1 MDGLPI
7 EEISD
12 QPYKS
17 KHSGVMHACGHDAH
31 VSCALAAA
39 KLLSAENL
47 NGKIRFLMQPAEEN
61 GDSEGKSGAFRMIED
76 GAMQDVKA
84 VIGLHM
90 DASIQAGKVAI
101 MPGAVMAAADI
112 FKITVQG
119 KGGHGAYP
127 ETTIDAVVLASQ
139 LVLAIQQIVSRRI
152 SALEPA
158 IVTVGSFHSSSQRG
172 NVISESV
179 VLQGTIRS
187 FSEDTRQKLIKE
199 LENTCALVKSL
210 GGNFTIDWELGYP
223 ATINDSRVAAIMSEV
238 ACELIGKEN
247 VITIEPKTWS
257 EDFSMLAQKAPG
269 AFMFLGGE
277 IEGDRRSHHSPN
289 FDIDE
294 SGLYI
299 GSAILAQT
307 AKRLI
312 KEYSHE

>member
-1 MDGLPI
+1 
-7 EEISD
+7 
-12 QPYKS
+12 
-17 KHSGVMHACGHDAH
+17 
-31 VSCALAAA
+31 
-39 KLLSAENL
+39 
-47 NGKIRFLMQPAEEN
+47 
-61 GDSEGKSGAFRMIED
+61 
-76 GAMQDVKA
+76 
-84 VIGLHM
+84 
-90 DASIQAGKVAI
+90 
-101 MPGAVMAAADI
+101 
-112 FKITVQG
+112 TVQG

-139 LVLAIQQIVSRRI
+139 LGLAIQQIVCRRI

-247 VITIEPKTWS
+247 VITIEPK
-257 EDFSMLAQKAPG
+257 
-269 AFMFLGGE
+269 
-277 IEGDRRSHHSPN
+277 
-289 FDIDE
+289 
-294 SGLYI
+294 
-299 GSAILAQT
+299 
-307 AKRLI
+307 
-312 KEYSHE
+312 